1 VADSRVLFSDASPT
15 ARLAEATLYCDS
27 LLSKRALSSGEG
39 VAFVRFTLM
48 RFSIV
53 LPSVLA
59 AALVLSGCGT
69 VKKAVGWIPVP
80 PIPSIPLPSF
90 SSIKRVIPGM
100 DRKDKV
106 NGKDP
111 DIAFSPEQSLAP
123 GHTLRLK
130 VFAGTRKA
138 AEEFE
143 GLVMIDEA
151 GVADFD
157 EYGKAR
163 LAGLSARDARRAVER
178 LFRSGGFTANT
189 LNVHIVSI
197 ENVKLV
203 FVEGDVVQARVLPH
217 TRDLEVTDCIRAAG
231 GRPASSNARTVYMT
245 QQGQRKFYRSEAV
258 ANEEVDLS
266 PGDVLFLNPEF

>member
-1 VADSRVLFSDASPT
+1 
-15 ARLAEATLYCDS
+15 
-27 LLSKRALSSGEG
+27 
-39 VAFVRFTLM
+39 
-48 RFSIV
+48 
-53 LPSVLA
+53 
-59 AALVLSGCGT
+59 
-69 VKKAVGWIPVP
+69 
-80 PIPSIPLPSF
+80 
-90 SSIKRVIPGM
+90 M

-106 NGKDP
+106 DGKDP

-130 VFAGTRKA
+130 VFAGSRDAK
-138 AEEFE
+138 EEFE
-143 GLVMIDEA
+143 GLVVIDEA

-197 ENVKLV
+197 ENVRLV
-203 FVEGDVVQARVLPH
+203 FVEGDVVQSRVLRH
-217 TRDLEVTDCIRAAG
+217 ADGLQVAQCVLAAG
-231 GRPASSNARTVYMT
+231 GRPARSSARTVYVT
-245 QQGQRKFYRSEAV
+245 QHGQRKFYRSEAV
-258 ANEEVDLS
+258 ANEEVELE